1 MRAASAQPASPE
13 RRRHSALFSYVV
25 AGLFGGAFW
34 LTLLVNAW
42 YNTRHAVEQQFAY
55 QTLALR
61 EDTLRRIRDTHDVV
75 DNVSALFDA
84 AGRVSEPV
92 FERYTERLLSG
103 RPYVIGMTYHA
114 WPAAIAAAIPDGARL
129 PATYVATLDPDAT
142 QLHAFDLAA
151 DADVRMAVE
160 TALDTG
166 VVVPT
171 PSGAA
176 HAPVAGYVLLK
187 AIRAPDAAA
196 GAPPLGV
203 LAATIDPQAL
213 VGARALQGDLE
224 VRLTIE
230 TQGVGGRHVLF
241 ASAPRAASNGWR
253 LTRLADESLVQ
264 FPHYSA
270 RLAVAR
276 VVRWRDVDGGLFL
289 IAFVIGGGTTLLI
302 VALAHAKET
311 QERELRQRNEE
322 IERQVRRQTRELAEA
337 RDQALA
343 ASRVKSDFLASM
355 SHEIRTP
362 LNAIIGMAD
371 LLSETRLDEDQ
382 GKYVSVFRKA
392 GEALLSLVNDILDL
406 SKIEAGQLVLE
417 ETDLDVTE
425 VVANAADIYEHK
437 CREKGITLAA
447 EIDPAVPRRL
457 LGDPTRLRQVILNLI
472 GNAIKFTEQGG
483 ITVRVEPDPQQPA
496 PGRLRIAVA
505 DTGIG
510 IPADKREA
518 IFQSFTQVDSSTTR
532 KYGGTGLGLTIS
544 QKLVERMGGRIWV
557 ESEPGRGSTFYF
569 TLACGVA
576 PAAPEPR
583 PTQAAEPEPGR
594 PALTAGPGRILLV
607 EDTPDNRMLIKAYLK
622 REPYTVDEA
631 DNGETALARFKTG
644 DYDLVLMDVQM
655 PVMDGHEATRRI
667 RAWEA
672 EQGRAPVPIIA
683 LTAHAIREEVDKS
696 AAAGCTAHLTKPI
709 KKATLLD
716 TIRRYLG

>member
-1 MRAASAQPASPE
+1 MGAASAELASPE
-13 RRRHSALFSYVV
+13 RRRHSALFSYVIAV
-25 AGLFGGAFW
+25 LFGGAFW
-34 LTLLVNAW
+34 VTLLVNAW
-42 YNTRHAVEQQFAY
+42 YNTRRAVEQEFAY

-61 EDTLRRIRDTHDVV
+61 EETLRRIRDTHETVS
-75 DNVSALFDA
+75 NISALFDA
-84 AGRVSEPV
+84 AGRISEPV
-92 FERYTERLLSG
+92 FERYTEQLLSA
-103 RPYVIGMTYHA
+103 RPYVLGVTYHA
-114 WPAAIAAAIPDGARL
+114 WPAGPVDRDATRL
-129 PATYVATLDPDAT
+129 PATYVATLVADAT
-142 QLHAFDLAA
+142 QLYNFDPTA

-166 VVVPT
+166 LVVPT
-171 PSGAA
+171 PSGTA
-176 HAPVAGYVLLK
+176 HAPVARYVLLK
-187 AIRAPDAAA
+187 VIRAPGATP

-203 LAATIDPQAL
+203 LAASIDPQAL
-213 VGARALQGDLE
+213 VGARALQDDLE

-241 ASAPRAASNGWR
+241 ASAPQAAANGWR
-253 LTRLADESLVQ
+253 FAQLADESLVQ
-264 FPHYSA
+264 FPYYSA
-270 RLAVAR
+270 RLAVSRA
-276 VVRWRDVDGGLFL
+276 VRWRDVDGGLFL
-289 IAFVIGGGTTLLI
+289 IAFVIGGGTTLLM
-302 VALAHAKET
+302 VALAHAKEA
-311 QERELRQRNEE
+311 QARELRWRNEE

-371 LLSETRLDEDQ
+371 LLSETRLDEEQD
-382 GKYVSVFRKA
+382 KYVSVFRKA

-417 ETDLDVTE
+417 ETDLDVAA
-425 VVANAADIYEHK
+425 VVASAADIYEHK
-437 CREKGITLAA
+437 CREKGISLAT
-447 EIDPAVPRRL
+447 EVDPAVPRRL
-457 LGDPTRLRQVILNLI
+457 LGDPTRLRQVVLNLI
-472 GNAIKFTEQGG
+472 GNAVKFTEHGG
-483 ITVRVEPDPQQPA
+483 ISVRVEPDPQRPE
-496 PGRLRIAVA
+496 PGCLRIAVT

-557 ESEPGRGSTFYF
+557 ESEPGHGSTFYF
-569 TLACGVA
+569 TVACRT
-576 PAAPEPR
+576 AAEAREPVQPR
-583 PTQAAEPEPGR
+583 PVEPVSGT
-594 PALTAGPGRILLV
+594 PARATAPRRILLV

-622 REPYTVDEA
+622 HEPYTVDEA
-631 DNGETALARFKTG
+631 DNGETAVERFKTG
-644 DYDLVLMDVQM
+644 NYDLVLMDVQM

-672 EQGRAPVPIIA
+672 AQGRVPTPVIA
-683 LTAHAIREEVDKS
+683 LTAHATCEEMDRS

-716 TIRRYLG
+716 TIHRYLG